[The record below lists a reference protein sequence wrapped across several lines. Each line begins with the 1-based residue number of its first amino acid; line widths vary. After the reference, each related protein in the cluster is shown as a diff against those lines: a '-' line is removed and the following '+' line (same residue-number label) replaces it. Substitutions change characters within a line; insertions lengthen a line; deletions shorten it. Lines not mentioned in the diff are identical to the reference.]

1 MSKAKTALA
10 QGNFKEL
17 LGGDVRPKIQKVH
30 PAQESKA
37 TTQEIEQTQL
47 MVWIP
52 TDLMV
57 RLKTKT
63 VIERKSMK
71 EIVTELL
78 EKNI

>member
-1 MSKAKTALA
+1 MSKSKTAAA

-17 LGGDVRPKIQKVH
+17 LGTYVKPKIQKVH
-30 PAQESKA
+30 PTKENKATAQEVD
-37 TTQEIEQTQL
+37 QTQL

-63 VIERKSMK
+63 VLEKKSMK

-78 EKNI
+78 EKNL